1 MRGAERPPS
10 KGVKDLTSID
20 LSGYTRVIRKVWNAG
35 VVWNVGV
42 LWNVPPNSSVYKDNP
57 VLLFITTREG
67 DQVNTTSHHSI
78 IEPSNLTPVLILFII
93 YMFS

>member
-35 VVWNVGV
+35 AVWNAGVVWNVGV

-57 VLLFITTREG
+57 VLLFITG
-67 DQVNTTSHHSI
+67 GKGASDQ
-78 IEPSNLTPVLILFII
+78 
-93 YMFS
+93 